1 MKSLTRSSIMSPN
14 TRQRKSRLSKELIQ
28 IVENWKLN
36 TEDNVEVLT
45 LSLKKMDLLNAIKG
59 VSAEQR
65 GRKMTPFATRSA
77 VWKY

>member
-1 MKSLTRSSIMSPN
+1 MSPN

-36 TEDNVEVLT
+36 TEDNVEVVT

-59 VSAEQR
+59 VSSEER
-65 GRKMTPFATRSA
+65 GRK
-77 VWKY
+77 

>member
-1 MKSLTRSSIMSPN
+1 MSPN
-14 TRQRKSRLSKELIQ
+14 TRQLKSRLSKELIQ